1 MIQALQVS
9 AVIALAI
16 SAPLGVIGLALL
28 ERWRV
33 ERAATQGA

>member
-9 AVIALAI
+9 AVILAVL
-16 SAPLGVIGLALL
+16 SAPLGVIALALL

-33 ERAATQGA
+33 ERGAAPTV